1 VCVQA
6 CNHNRII
13 DDIGVVQIPKK
24 IKNRWGDT
32 VHIDFAFGRE
42 YQSKKLSDYDVVS
55 CLQTSRSAFSVTYI
69 FLWYAACDV
78 RR

>member
-1 VCVQA
+1 MWSDRTVLCAVNSQA

-42 YQSKKLSDYDVVS
+42 YQSKKLSDYDVVGIPF
-55 CLQTSRSAFSVTYI
+55 CN
-69 FLWYAACDV
+69 ACFDLI
-78 RR
+78 